1 MSVQC
6 RGRKFAVK
14 RESGVSPERSG
25 HCKQGV
31 LPYYAIG
38 SIHLA
43 QTTGPQC
50 FGVPVVTVISML
62 LRRRGG
68 TKICKSG
75 NLLYQNYRRN
85 ASGESVP
92 VIIT

>member
-43 QTTGPQC
+43 QTTGAA
-50 FGVPVVTVISML
+50 M
-62 LRRRGG
+62 LRR
-68 TKICKSG
+68 SG
-75 NLLYQNYRRN
+75 CHRHFDAVEKARRN
-85 ASGESVP
+85 KDL
-92 VIIT
+92 